1 MKIKNVELTTL
12 LKKIRNIK
20 LFCNYCTELFYL
32 VNCYLT
38 GAARVKKTL
47 ILLSFRITKNNAL
60 NPC

>member
-1 MKIKNVELTTL
+1 MKKKVEFNML
-12 LKKIRNIK
+12 LKIIRNIK
-20 LFCNYCTELFYL
+20 LFCHYCTELFYL

-38 GAARVKKTL
+38 GIIRVKKTL